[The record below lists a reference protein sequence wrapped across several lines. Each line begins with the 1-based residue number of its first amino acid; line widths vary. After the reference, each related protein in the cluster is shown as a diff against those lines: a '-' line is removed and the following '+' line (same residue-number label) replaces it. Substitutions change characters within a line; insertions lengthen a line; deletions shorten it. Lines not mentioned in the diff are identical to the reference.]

1 MSGFSFADFFASV
14 RFRYVNS
21 LLTFIVGIVIAR
33 SITIAE
39 RGELSYLMTVVD
51 IALLGLGFGLSK
63 VLLNISVR
71 AGTYQRFMTPLVT
84 LIAVGAFVAG
94 ILFMALHVLK
104 PEFRG
109 LLAIIAAYAFFR
121 TQFSL
126 IDARERG
133 RLNFP
138 AYYRYFTLE
147 RVLLLA
153 ALLALVVIGVDLRGV
168 LLALAGTSGL
178 TVLAYLYRRPIA
190 LAGVSWRQ
198 LGLIARRTLPV
209 GLLNVLSSLAAFALV
224 RLDIILIGERFGE
237 TQLGYFAI
245 ALILVTMVNGVGQSF
260 VFVAL
265 PRLIGLRDDQAD
277 ATRRPALATFAG
289 MALLYAMLWLVGPTL
304 ITIVYGERF
313 APSGD
318 ILRILIFV
326 GLATASRT
334 LLEVRPIADNRFAA
348 LLRINLAALALK
360 AAILIALHALDMLT
374 LNAVMATSAAAQTAT
389 LPLLYRMRRRPTA
402 APPAGTR
409 APPSLP
415 SGSHTPV

>member
-1 MSGFSFADFFASV
+1 M
-14 RFRYVNS
+14 
-21 LLTFIVGIVIAR
+21 
-33 SITIAE
+33 
-39 RGELSYLMTVVD
+39 
-51 IALLGLGFGLSK
+51 
-63 VLLNISVR
+63 
-71 AGTYQRFMTPLVT
+71 
-84 LIAVGAFVAG
+84 
-94 ILFMALHVLK
+94 
-104 PEFRG
+104 
-109 LLAIIAAYAFFR
+109 
-121 TQFSL
+121 
-126 IDARERG
+126 
-133 RLNFP
+133 
-138 AYYRYFTLE
+138 
-147 RVLLLA
+147 LLA

-198 LGLIARRTLPV
+198 LGLIARRTWPV

-289 MALLYAMLWLVGPTL
+289 MAL
-304 ITIVYGERF
+304 
-313 APSGD
+313 
-318 ILRILIFV
+318 
-326 GLATASRT
+326 
-334 LLEVRPIADNRFAA
+334 
-348 LLRINLAALALK
+348 RINLAALALK

>member
-33 SITIAE
+33 SITITE

-71 AGTYQRFMTPLVT
+71 AGAYQRFMTPLLT
-84 LIAVGAFVAG
+84 LFAVGAFSAG
-94 ILFMALHVLK
+94 VLFMALHALK

-109 LLAIIAAYAFFR
+109 VLAIVAAYVFFR

-138 AYYRYFTLE
+138 TYYRYFTLE
-147 RVLLLA
+147 RLLLLA
-153 ALLALVVIGVDLRGV
+153 ALLALVVVGADLRGV

-178 TVLAYLYRRPIA
+178 TVLAYLYRRPVT
-190 LAGVSWRQ
+190 LAGVSRRQ
-198 LGLIARRTLPV
+198 LGLIARRTWPV
-209 GLLNVLSSLAAFALV
+209 GLFNVLSSLAAFALV

-245 ALILVTMVNGVGQSF
+245 AMILVTMVGSVGQSF
-260 VFVAL
+260 IFVSL
-265 PRLIGLRDDQAD
+265 PRLIGLRDGQAD

-289 MALLYAMLWLVGPTL
+289 MIVLYAILWFVGPEL
-304 ITIVYGERF
+304 ITIAYGGRF

-318 ILRILIFV
+318 ILRILVFV
-326 GLATASRT
+326 GLATTSKN
-334 LLEVRPIADNRFAA
+334 LLEVGPIANNRFSV
-348 LLRINLAALALK
+348 LLRVNLAALTLK
-360 AAILIALHALDMLT
+360 AAILIALYATDTLT
-374 LNAVMATSAAAQTAT
+374 LNAAMVTSATTQLAV
-389 LPLLYRMRRRPTA
+389 LPFLLRMNRRRIGSPVADTA
-402 APPAGTR
+402 VSTSPGW
-409 APPSLP
+409 
-415 SGSHTPV
+415 HTPA